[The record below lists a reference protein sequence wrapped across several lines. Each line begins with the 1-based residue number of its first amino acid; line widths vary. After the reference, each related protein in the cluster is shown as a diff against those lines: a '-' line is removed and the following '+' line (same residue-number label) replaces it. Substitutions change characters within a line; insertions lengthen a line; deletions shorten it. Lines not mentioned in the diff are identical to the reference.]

1 MVLYNVGMRNIE
13 IAALFNRI
21 ADLLQIQGANPF
33 RVRAY
38 QRAAASL
45 EGLTDNIEAIVTR
58 GAAREIPGIGED
70 LAAKIA
76 EYVATNR
83 IAFYEQL
90 KTEIPLGLLQIVTIP
105 SVGPKTAKRIYDRF
119 HVKDVDQL
127 DVLARS
133 GKLLGVPGFKQKTI
147 DNMIRGIEIIRRQ
160 RGNHLL

>member
-1 MVLYNVGMRNIE
+1 MVLYNDGMRNIE

-45 EGLTDNIEAIVTR
+45 EGLTDNIEAIVSR

-76 EYVATNR
+76 EYLATGKMK
-83 IAFYEQL
+83 FYEDL
-90 KTEIPLGLLQIVTIP
+90 KKDVPLGLLQIV
-105 SVGPKTAKRIYDRF
+105 A
-119 HVKDVDQL
+119 
-127 DVLARS
+127 
-133 GKLLGVPGFKQKTI
+133 
-147 DNMIRGIEIIRRQ
+147 
-160 RGNHLL
+160 